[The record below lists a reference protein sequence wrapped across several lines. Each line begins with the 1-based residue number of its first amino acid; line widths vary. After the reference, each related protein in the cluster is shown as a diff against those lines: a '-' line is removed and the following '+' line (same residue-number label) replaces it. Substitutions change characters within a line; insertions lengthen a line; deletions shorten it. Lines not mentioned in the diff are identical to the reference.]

1 MKRYGA
7 IACAAILLAACG
19 SSTQPTPTP
28 VTPPN
33 TIIFTS
39 QLSAANETPP
49 ITGVEANGRGNVTIT
64 FNLTRDA
71 AGAITAATASFVY
84 NVSGLPAGTPLNL
97 SHIHTGAAGVGPGA
111 VLIGTGQTAANGI
124 TTDGAG
130 NANNVT
136 FSNVGITPVGNAQT
150 VIDNPAG
157 FYFNVHSTLNGGGVV
172 RGQLVRSQ

>member
-33 TIIFTS
+33 TVIFTA
-39 QLSAANETPP
+39 QLSAANEVPP
-49 ITGVEANGRGNVTIT
+49 VTNAEQNGRGNVTIT
-64 FNLTRDA
+64 FNLTRDG
-71 AGAITAATASFVY
+71 AGAITGGNASFVY
-84 NVSGLPAGTPLNL
+84 NLSGFPAGSTLTA
-97 SHIHTGAAGVGPGA
+97 SHIHNGAAGVAAG
-111 VLIGTGQTAANGI
+111 VFLGTGQTAASGF
-124 TTDGAG
+124 TTDGTG

-136 FSNVGITPVGNAQT
+136 FTNVQITPVGVAQA

-157 FYFNVHSTLNGGGVV
+157 HYFNVHTTLNGGGAV